1 MVWDWRNFPS
11 YSVLHT
17 RRTSL
22 RCGWFA
28 WVARLERWERCDS
41 LHHFNDL
48 IIPTHTQHLKCA
60 EFQQSHLVLKKGQR
74 IGSDDRWHWKIYIYM
89 YTYVYIYIC
98 MYVQYPNWTPPEKN
112 GETMWE
118 TNNLDKTQGDCPKH
132 HKISTPTSQILTFQS
147 QKMIKLALY
156 TQKKV
161 VIPISDFHQ
170 ISPPPIHPCLASNQE
185 CQIIVLGSIAEIH
198 PTEPGP
204 SWWEYEGKNERHLS
218 KVVSTHRTGTH
229 PEQPLPTGYNRIP
242 FIVG

>member
-74 IGSDDRWHWKIYIYM
+74 IGSDDRWHWKRYIYM
-89 YTYVYIYIC
+89 YTYVYIYIYIC
-98 MYVQYPNWTPPEKN
+98 MYMYSIQTELHLRKMEKLCEKQITLIKLK
-112 GETMWE
+112 ETAQNI
-118 TNNLDKTQGDCPKH
+118 TKLAHQH
-132 HKISTPTSQILTFQS
+132 HKFWHFKVRKWLNLLCTRKKKWSFPSVISTKFLPHQSIPAWPQIRNAKSLF
-147 QKMIKLALY
+147 LEA
-156 TQKKV
+156 
-161 VIPISDFHQ
+161 
-170 ISPPPIHPCLASNQE
+170 
-185 CQIIVLGSIAEIH
+185 
-198 PTEPGP
+198 
-204 SWWEYEGKNERHLS
+204 
-218 KVVSTHRTGTH
+218 
-229 PEQPLPTGYNRIP
+229 
-242 FIVG
+242 